1 MCLEKSLKSVKEL
14 LKHTSKYNGNMKL
27 LYDIIRPRCPI
38 CNYSGKKVA
47 IHINEEHF
55 KGSSADIS
63 SSKPDNDHATAAEE
77 FPSLALESG
86 DGEEES
92 ERRNTPSAVAAP
104 PAQLPASS
112 MKLAAKKSSFLSE
125 WRCSIWEAF
134 NRTLS

>member
-1 MCLEKSLKSVKEL
+1 
-14 LKHTSKYNGNMKL
+14 MKL
-27 LYDIIRPRCPI
+27 LYDIILPRCPI

-47 IHINEEHF
+47 IHVNEEHF
-55 KGSSADIS
+55 KGSSADNIS
-63 SSKPDNDHATAAEE
+63 SIKPENDHATAEE

-92 ERRNTPSAVAAP
+92 ERRSVPPSAKR
-104 PAQLPASS
+104 PASNIQ
-112 MKLAAKKSSFLSE
+112 LAAKKSSFLSE

>member
-1 MCLEKSLKSVKEL
+1 
-14 LKHTSKYNGNMKL
+14 MKL
-27 LYDIIRPRCPI
+27 LYDIILPRCPI

-47 IHINEEHF
+47 IHVNEEHF

-63 SSKPDNDHATAAEE
+63 SSKPDNDHATAEE

-92 ERRNTPSAVAAP
+92 ERRSVPPSAKR
-104 PAQLPASS
+104 PASS
-112 MKLAAKKSSFLSE
+112 MKLPAKKSSFLSE

>member
-1 MCLEKSLKSVKEL
+1 M
-14 LKHTSKYNGNMKL
+14 
-27 LYDIIRPRCPI
+27 YDIILPRCPI

-55 KGSSADIS
+55 KGSSANIS

-92 ERRNTPSAVAAP
+92 EKRNAPSAATTAAP
-104 PAQLPASS
+104 AKRPASS

>member
-1 MCLEKSLKSVKEL
+1 M
-14 LKHTSKYNGNMKL
+14 N
-27 LYDIIRPRCPI
+27 DIIRARCPI

-47 IHINEEHF
+47 IHVNEEHF
-55 KGSSADIS
+55 KGSGANIS

-92 ERRNTPSAVAAP
+92 ERRSAPPSAKR
-104 PAQLPASS
+104 PASNIQ
-112 MKLAAKKSSFLSE
+112 LAAKKSSFLSE